1 VFRKIVGDK
10 AADFIEEKGA
20 YLRLTTEEKKLLS
33 DLDQSRFEYDFSIT
47 DPSYVL
53 ETFITLCPVGSLHLP
68 EILKSYKDALPKQS
82 EEDIVSYYRQQ
93 V

>member
-1 VFRKIVGDK
+1 
-10 AADFIEEKGA
+10 
-20 YLRLTTEEKKLLS
+20 
-33 DLDQSRFEYDFSIT
+33 
-47 DPSYVL
+47 
-53 ETFITLCPVGSLHLP
+53 LHLP